1 VDQFLD
7 SVAGDPCVGS
17 HIEEHDQLLEP
28 VQGQFRMPLDFSL
41 EEFAVGVHV
50 DVAGFAEFEDE
61 QHEGDEA
68 GEDE

>member
-1 VDQFLD
+1 
-7 SVAGDPCVGS
+7 
-17 HIEEHDQLLEP
+17 
-28 VQGQFRMPLDFSL
+28 MPLDFSL

-68 GEDE
+68 GEDEGGGRAACYEGFELVQGLAGDDFV